1 MAAEGS
7 DQRQLLGLVEGLGS
21 EIDWAL
27 NPGASACPYWGV
39 GGGVLD
45 PRRSDTAVILLGC
58 N

>member
-7 DQRQLLGLVEGLGS
+7 DQRQLVGLVEGLGS

-39 GGGVLD
+39 LD
-45 PRRSDTAVILLGC
+45 PRGSDTAGIPRGC